1 MNQLVTMPPGSAHAA
16 TRPKSREQRASHGSP
31 KSAAAGVQESIAR
44 FDAVA
49 ALRAV
54 AAAGHGSPQPHS
66 TPPAYASAPAD
77 ASLPSTAPAAAA
89 HLGSNAPAPRMRSAP
104 RRQAAVPLLAA
115 AAAGV
120 SCAAGADAP
129 APVAAPAPA
138 IVLEAHAVAPD
149 HVADAGAAA
158 HAGAAAAPPEAAP
171 APSQRVPLQLSRRSK
186 GRISIHLARL
196 FRLYLTE
203 EDFNK
208 YGRGKTTHVE
218 TREELSAI
226 FGVRREDNSS
236 GRARKI
242 FVRLGACKLV
252 NAVLHH
258 LQRGRQARA
267 EALAMDA

>member
-1 MNQLVTMPPGSAHAA
+1 M
-16 TRPKSREQRASHGSP
+16 
-31 KSAAAGVQESIAR
+31 
-44 FDAVA
+44 
-49 ALRAV
+49 
-54 AAAGHGSPQPHS
+54 
-66 TPPAYASAPAD
+66 
-77 ASLPSTAPAAAA
+77 
-89 HLGSNAPAPRMRSAP
+89 
-104 RRQAAVPLLAA
+104 
-115 AAAGV
+115 
-120 SCAAGADAP
+120 
-129 APVAAPAPA
+129 
-138 IVLEAHAVAPD
+138 
-149 HVADAGAAA
+149 
-158 HAGAAAAPPEAAP
+158 
-171 APSQRVPLQLSRRSK
+171 PLQLSRRSK